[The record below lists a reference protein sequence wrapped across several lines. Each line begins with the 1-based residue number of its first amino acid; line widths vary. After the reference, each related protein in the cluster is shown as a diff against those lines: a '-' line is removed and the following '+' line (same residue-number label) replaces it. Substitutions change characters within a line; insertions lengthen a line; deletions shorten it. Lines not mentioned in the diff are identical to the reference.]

1 PEVKVRIGG
10 NFRPDQVASYE
21 RLMDRLEEAG
31 LGGQIEAL
39 NFKPVID
46 TSSKGEGGGCTGC
59 GSSEADVQSLAML
72 REAGGAGGS
81 PRRSLTG
88 GPPRNPCELH
98 WKNSYV
104 IDPEGR
110 VYKCPAVA
118 GRPEMAVATVRED
131 EERIAPLLELRPWEQ
146 CGGCPF

>member
-1 PEVKVRIGG
+1 DASRVYRSGKGTFAEIFANTVAVMKECPEVKVRIGG

-39 NFKPVID
+39 NFKPGIGA
-46 TSSKGEGGGCTGC
+46 SGRGEGGGCTGW
-59 GSSEADVQSLAML
+59 GSSEADVQSWAKL
-72 REAGGAGGS
+72 RESAEARGIA
-81 PRRSLTG
+81 RRSLTG

-118 GRPEMAVATVRED
+118 GRPEMAV
-131 EERIAPLLELRPWEQ
+131 
-146 CGGCPF
+146 